1 MLQQRAPLADRLARR
16 ADRLGDVLEVRATL
30 DDASAHGDLRLAD
43 PLARVVVAL
52 VRLVGAGGVADLT
65 LQEALVLLVEVLE
78 ALPVRP
84 LSVGVHVHLHDTVA
98 HGLVDVGLLR
108 AGAAME
114 DEVEGL
120 LDAVAE
126 LGRHVLLEG
135 VEQVRLQLHV
145 AGLVH
150 AVHVAE
156 GGGDGE
162 LLGDGREGVPDK
174 LHVRSGGVQLG
185 VVHAGV
191 VHAVL
196 DAAGDADLHLQDD
209 LHGRHPLQ
217 VLRADANVLL
227 VRLLGEVEHVAGEER
242 LPGRLEVLLV
252 EIEHA
257 VEPGQQLLRAVVR
270 VHQHWDAVGR
280 RHGTHVVRAG
290 HGTEDRGLQHTLL
303 VRQALAREEGRAAFG
318 ELHHDGAAELL
329 ARLKHRVHRAR
340 ARAVEGGDRELV
352 LLREVQQG
360 PRGVA
365 GDDARLHA
373 LHIPER
379 HGSPKV
385 FGPDAP
391 SLKLADTAT

>member
-84 LSVGVHVHLHDTVA
+84 LRVGVHVHLDHA
-98 HGLVDVGLLR
+98 GLQRLLDLLLLR
-108 AGAAME
+108 AGASVE
-114 DEVEGL
+114 DEEVRL
-120 LDAVAE
+120 LLRQDAAGVPLEVSQELRPEDDVARLVDAVD
-126 LGRHVLLEG
+126 
-135 VEQVRLQLHV
+135 
-145 AGLVH
+145 
-150 AVHVAE
+150 VAE

-162 LLGDGREGVPDK
+162 LLGDGGQRLPDLPDLLGRGVE
-174 LHVRSGGVQLG
+174 LVLR
-185 VVHAGV
+185 HAGV
-191 VHAVL
+191 VHPVL
-196 DAAGDADLHLQDD
+196 HAAGDADLHLQDD

>member
-108 AGAAME
+108 AGAAVE
-114 DEVEGL
+114 DEEEWL
-120 LDAVAE
+120 VAPVE
-126 LGRHVLLEG
+126 LGRHVLLEAIQ
-135 VEQVRLQLHV
+135 EVRLQLDV
-145 AGLVH
+145 ARLVD
-150 AVHVAE
+150 AVDVAE

-162 LLGDGREGVPDK
+162 LLGDGGQRLPDLPDLLGRGVE
-174 LHVRSGGVQLG
+174 LVLR
-185 VVHAGV
+185 HAGV
-191 VHAVL
+191 VHPVL
-196 DAAGDADLHLQDD
+196 HAAGDADLHLQDD